1 MLLVYALSLSNTLSK
16 QTSLLL
22 QYIQVVIVA
31 SDMRQMYLRRAYDLI
46 PNNPTPELKNEVKA
60 YKLACNVTEK
70 KIAKPNRGWMDVEI
84 SCRR

>member
-46 PNNPTPELKNEVKA
+46 TQ
-60 YKLACNVTEK
+60 
-70 KIAKPNRGWMDVEI
+70 
-84 SCRR
+84 